1 MATAGRKS
9 TYDTVIA
16 PRIEEVK
23 EWIRQGK
30 TDKEC
35 AELLGITPRTFSK
48 HKNSIS
54 SFSSI
59 IEKERAPK
67 VEELESSIF
76 SSAVGFTKTIKKA
89 MKVKKTEYISGK
101 KFLETE
107 EIKYYDEEIY
117 IPPNVTAAIFLL
129 KNWGDYVNDPQILA
143 LKKRELELKE
153 KIAECNNFDLG
164 IKE

>member
-16 PRIEEVK
+16 PRIEEIK
-23 EWIRQGK
+23 EWIKQGK
-30 TDKEC
+30 TDKQC

-48 HKNSIS
+48 HKNSIF

-59 IEKERAPK
+59 IKKARQPK
-67 VEELESSIF
+67 VEEIENSLF
-76 SSAVGFTKTIKKA
+76 TSAVGFTKTIKKA
-89 MKVKKTEYISGK
+89 MKVKKTEYIGGK
-101 KFLETE
+101 KFLERE
-107 EIKYYDEEIY
+107 EIEYYDEEIY

-129 KNWGDYVNDPQILA
+129 KNWGDYVTDPQT
-143 LKKRELELKE
+143 LKLKERELKLKE
-153 KIAECNNFDLG
+153 KIAECNNFDLD

>member
-1 MATAGRKS
+1 MATKGRKS
-9 TYDTVIA
+9 TYDTVIV
-16 PRIEEVK
+16 PRIEEIK

-35 AELLGITPRTFSK
+35 ADLLGITPRTFSK

-67 VEELESSIF
+67 VEEIETSMF
-76 SSAVGFTKTIKKA
+76 DSAIGGIKTVKKA
-89 MKVKKTEYISGK
+89 MKVKTVEYENGK
-101 KFLETE
+101 RLRESE
-107 EIKYYDEEIY
+107 EIQYYDEEIY

-129 KNWGDYVNDPQILA
+129 KNWGDYVNDPRSLE
-143 LKKRELELKE
+143 LKRRELELKE
-153 KIAECNNFDLG
+153 RTAENNNFNLN
-164 IKE
+164 